1 MVDDKGAT
9 IECIALSDEEK
20 AAVEKAKEIVARRY
34 TEAGAEYG
42 EEQERWMYWCFM
54 GALRIGGVSELMRY
68 VREAKICGRKKMAG
82 AGYAEVVEME
92 DLG

>member
-1 MVDDKGAT
+1 MQIVSSFDDKGAT

-20 AAVEKAKEIVARRY
+20 AAVEKAKEIVVRRY

-54 GALRIGGVSELMRY
+54 APFGL
-68 VREAKICGRKKMAG
+68 EASVNLCDMSGRLKSAEGRKWPEQVTQK
-82 AGYAEVVEME
+82 
-92 DLG
+92 

>member
-1 MVDDKGAT
+1 MQIVSSFDDKGAT

-42 EEQERWMYWCFM
+42 E
-54 GALRIGGVSELMRY
+54 A
-68 VREAKICGRKKMAG
+68 AH
-82 AGYAEVVEME
+82 
-92 DLG
+92 

>member
-1 MVDDKGAT
+1 MQIVSSFDDKGAT

-54 GALRIGGVSELMRY
+54 D
-68 VREAKICGRKKMAG
+68 K
-82 AGYAEVVEME
+82 E
-92 DLG
+92 DEHD